1 MKKQISGWGK
11 NTFVNSNI
19 FFPKN
24 LSQLKKNIKRNCIA
38 RGLGRSYGDS
48 SIQSKKTIVTTYL
61 NKILSFDKNKG
72 IIDVESGISIKKI
85 LHVIVKDGWF
95 LPVTPGSKMITVGG
109 MVASDVHGKNHHK
122 DGNFSNFVLGLKLF
136 NNKKQ
141 LIECSSKKNTQIFNY
156 TFGGMGL
163 TGIIYS
169 CKIKLKKINSH
180 NIITETIKNHNLKE
194 TLKSIN
200 KSKNWDYNVAWIDT
214 SSKMSKLGRSILTRG
229 YFSKK
234 RESDI
239 FFKDKKFFISNLP
252 NIFPSWF
259 MNSFFVKLL
268 NDIYFIFHRSSKSM
282 TNINNFFYPLDKINN
297 WNVVYGKQGFISY
310 QCSVPHKNSLNS
322 ISEILRII
330 KENKIYSFVSV
341 LKSMKKNK
349 YDLSFGQQGYTL
361 VFDFPIYDKIFEV
374 LDSIDEVVEK
384 NKGKIYLTKDSRIKK
399 EKFYKINKEFRYKK
413 FKTFRKKI
421 DYYFNSMQSKR
432 LEI

>member
-1 MKKQISGWGK
+1 MKKYIRGWGR
-11 NTFVNSNI
+11 NILSEVNISYPSNL
-19 FFPKN
+19 N
-24 LSQLKKNIKRNCIA
+24 QLQSSIKRNCIA

-61 NKILSFDKNKG
+61 DKVISFDKNKG

-85 LHVIVKDGWF
+85 LNVIVKDGWF

-136 NNKKQ
+136 NNKKK
-141 LIECSSKKNTQIFNY
+141 LIECSRKKNTQIFNY

-169 CKIKLKKINSH
+169 CKIKLKKINSD
-180 NIITETIKNHNLKE
+180 NIITETIKSNNLKE
-194 TLKSIN
+194 TLKNIN

-214 SSKMSKLGRSILTRG
+214 SSNISQLGRSILTRG
-229 YFSKK
+229 YFSKTK
-234 RESDI
+234 ENNI
-239 FFKDKKFFISNLP
+239 FFKDKRSFISDLP

-259 MNSFFVKLL
+259 MNSFFIKLL
-268 NDIYFIFHRSSKSM
+268 NNIYFAFPRSSKSVSD
-282 TNINNFFYPLDKINN
+282 INDFFYPLDKINN
-297 WNVVYGKQGFISY
+297 WNVIYGNKGFISY
-310 QCSVPHKNSLNS
+310 QCSVPYKNSFNS

-349 YDLSFGQQGYTL
+349 YNLSFGQQGYTL
-361 VFDFPIYDKIFEV
+361 VFDFPIYSKIFEV
-374 LDSIDEVVEK
+374 LDSIDQVVER

-399 EKFYKINKEFRYKK
+399 EKFHKINKEFSNIK

-421 DYYFNSMQSKR
+421 DFYFNSMQSRR
-432 LEI
+432 LGL

>member
-1 MKKQISGWGK
+1 MKKYIRGWGRNILSK
-11 NTFVNSNI
+11 VNISYPSNL
-19 FFPKN
+19 N
-24 LSQLKKNIKRNCIA
+24 QLQSSIKRNCIA

-61 NKILSFDKNKG
+61 DKVISFDKNKG

-85 LHVIVKDGWF
+85 LNVIVKDGWF

-122 DGNFSNFVLGLKLF
+122 DGNFSNFVLSLKLF
-136 NNKKQ
+136 NNKKK
-141 LIECSSKKNTQIFNY
+141 LIECSRKKNTQIFNY

-169 CKIKLKKINSH
+169 CKIKLKKINSD
-180 NIITETIKNHNLKE
+180 NIITETIKNNNLKE
-194 TLKSIN
+194 TLKNIN

-214 SSKMSKLGRSILTRG
+214 SSNISQLGRSILTRG
-229 YFSKK
+229 YFSKTK
-234 RESDI
+234 DSNI
-239 FFKDKKFFISNLP
+239 FFKDKRSFISDLP

-259 MNSFFVKLL
+259 MNSFFIKLL
-268 NDIYFIFHRSSKSM
+268 NSIYFAFPRSSKSVSD
-282 TNINNFFYPLDKINN
+282 INDFFYPLDKINN
-297 WNVVYGKQGFISY
+297 WNVIYGNKGFISY
-310 QCSVPHKNSLNS
+310 QCSVPYKNSFNS

-349 YDLSFGQQGYTL
+349 YNLSFGQQGYTL
-361 VFDFPIYDKIFEV
+361 VFDFPIYSKIFEV
-374 LDSIDEVVEK
+374 LDSIDQVVER

-399 EKFYKINKEFRYKK
+399 EKFHKINKEFRNIK

-421 DYYFNSMQSKR
+421 DFYFNSMQSRR
-432 LEI
+432 LGL

>member
-1 MKKQISGWGK
+1 MKKYIRGWGR
-11 NTFVNSNI
+11 NILSEVNISYPSNL
-19 FFPKN
+19 N
-24 LSQLKKNIKRNCIA
+24 QLQSSIKRNCIA

-61 NKILSFDKNKG
+61 DKVISFDKNKG

-85 LHVIVKDGWF
+85 LNVIVKDGWF

-136 NNKKQ
+136 NNKKK
-141 LIECSSKKNTQIFNY
+141 LIECSRKKNSQIFNY

-169 CKIKLKKINSH
+169 CKIKLKKINSD
-180 NIITETIKNHNLKE
+180 NIITETIKNNNLKE
-194 TLKSIN
+194 TLKNIN

-214 SSKMSKLGRSILTRG
+214 SSNISQLGRSILTRG
-229 YFSKK
+229 YFSKTK
-234 RESDI
+234 ENNI
-239 FFKDKKFFISNLP
+239 FFKDKRSFISDLP

-259 MNSFFVKLL
+259 MNSFFIKLL
-268 NDIYFIFHRSSKSM
+268 NSIYFAFPRSSKSVSD
-282 TNINNFFYPLDKINN
+282 INDFFYPLDKINN
-297 WNVVYGKQGFISY
+297 WNVIYGNKGFISY
-310 QCSVPHKNSLNS
+310 QCSVPYKNSFNS

-349 YDLSFGQQGYTL
+349 YNLSFGQQGYTL
-361 VFDFPIYDKIFEV
+361 VFDFPIYSKIFEV
-374 LDSIDEVVEK
+374 LDSIDQVVER

-399 EKFYKINKEFRYKK
+399 EKFHKINKEFSNIK
-413 FKTFRKKI
+413 FKNFRKKI
-421 DYYFNSMQSKR
+421 DFYFNSMQSRR
-432 LEI
+432 LGL